1 MAPRSAEAVDNLNLP
16 NALSLLRLL
25 SAPVLLWAAHQELRG
40 FFLWIL
46 GLALI
51 TDLLDGHLARRWG
64 QTTELGVKLD
74 SWGDLTTYAVM
85 VAGLIWLWPE
95 IFAGEQW
102 FVYLAIGCYL
112 IPVITSL
119 LKFRELPRYHTWAAK
134 IAALLMAPA
143 YYLLVL
149 WAVAWPFRLVVLFHI
164 WVAIEEAIITLIL
177 TRRQHDVPTL
187 FHARETV
194 RRQRRML
201 KERTERHRQLW
212 GRGRTSADQSLHDTG
227 QGRRR

>member
-1 MAPRSAEAVDNLNLP
+1 MAPQSAEPVGNWNLP
-16 NALSLLRLL
+16 NALSVLRLL
-25 SAPVLLWAAHQELRG
+25 LAPVLLWAAHQGQRDL
-40 FFLWIL
+40 FLWSL

-74 SWGDLTTYAVM
+74 SWGDLTTYAAM
-85 VAGLIWLWPE
+85 AAGLMWLWPE
-95 IFAGEQW
+95 IFAREQW
-102 FVYLAIGCYL
+102 FVYLAIGFYL

-134 IAALLMAPA
+134 ISALLMAPA

-149 WAVAWPFRLVVLFHI
+149 WSVAWPFRLVVLFHI
-164 WVAIEEAIITLIL
+164 WVAIEEVIITLIL
-177 TRRQHDVPTL
+177 TRRHHDVPTL
-187 FHARETV
+187 FHAREIV

-201 KERTERHRQLW
+201 KERAERRRQRW
-212 GRGRTSADQSLHDTG
+212 GRGGRSAGHSLHGADQD
-227 QGRRR
+227 RRH